1 MRRLATLALAASL
14 ALPAVAHA
22 QGGAGDD
29 QYQDPF
35 GNSGASSGS
44 GSNSGSG
51 GGGSNQSNPPPLSS
65 APPAASA
72 PAPTTTTVPAASAAT
87 AQGAQLAATGADP
100 MLVALL
106 GAGLVMGG
114 AGLRLRLRR
123 VD

>member
-35 GNSGASSGS
+35 GNSGSSGS
-44 GSNSGSG
+44 GSGSG

-72 PAPTTTTVPAASAAT
+72 PAPAPAPAPAAAATT

-100 MLVALL
+100 LLVALL
-106 GAGLVMGG
+106 GSGLVMGG

>member
-35 GNSGASSGS
+35 GNSGGNS

-65 APPAASA
+65 APPPASA
-72 PAPTTTTVPAASAAT
+72 PVSTTTPAPAAATAT

-114 AGLRLRLRR
+114 TGLRLRLRR